1 MITVL
6 NVNLEGCD
14 TAERDR
20 IIKKL
25 TSDAFLDLIRHDRPR
40 ILKILVD
47 DELVYS
53 ECIAPYANKN

>member
-1 MITVL
+1 MSTVL

-14 TAERDR
+14 TEERDS

-53 ECIAPYANKN
+53 ECITPSANKN